1 MKTIDSIPIIAFYC
15 QEVCCYSIYEV
26 NKMPKRF
33 ANFATPCTSV
43 HSPVCVNSL
52 KILFITTLIN
62 IGNTNIV
69 NYAEITL
76 PFAANVKVIDLSGKG
91 FSDTHQLICIF
102 IAQSIISGHPVSDEG
117 SVSFRKVFIPNSLH
131 SDTSSIRKLK
141 CTISVRNV
149 FTPNSLQ
156 TENSLLH
163 SDKSSVRI

>member
-141 CTISVRNV
+141 CTISVRNI

-156 TENSLLH
+156 S
-163 SDKSSVRI
+163 